1 MASRLTILA
10 FAAAP
15 AVYAIF
21 SANAEACTAT
31 LSSTGASYATVQAA
45 SNAAQSVDTITVGG
59 TCTENVT
66 FNNEHLHITI
76 QGASTGTPTITGA
89 VTTSPT
95 LLLRAKGNQV
105 QNLTVTGGSQG
116 IIVERNANVAIQ
128 SITVSGAAHDGIIV
142 DSMAYLIILGSTIK
156 NNGGSGINIHQA
168 SSGRIGVGGWEFG
181 TISYDGNVIQ
191 NNGKHGIEVAGLSSV
206 AIYANTISGNTVNG
220 INVLS
225 SGVSTGGNTINSNG
239 GSGIA
244 IAYNSVLALGVVP
257 DLSAAYPDITTTNNT
272 GYGLLC
278 TNGAV
283 VGGYFGTTTP
293 LNGSTAQSSFDT
305 TCPNG
310 ASNIGLAS

>member
-1 MASRLTILA
+1 MASRLTTLI
-10 FAAAP
+10 FAAVP

-45 SNAAQSVDTITVGG
+45 SNAAQSIDTITVGG

-66 FNNEHLHITI
+66 VNNQHVHITI
-76 QGASTGTPTITGA
+76 QGSGSGTPTITGA

-128 SITVSGAAHDGIIV
+128 TITVSGAAHEGIVV
-142 DSMAYLIILGSTIK
+142 DSMAYMIILGSTIK
-156 NNGGSGINIHQA
+156 NNGGTGINVHQL
-168 SSGRIGVGGWEFG
+168 SSARIGVGTWEFG

-191 NNGKHGIEVAGLSSV
+191 NNGNHGIDVAGMSSV
-206 AIYANTISGNTVNG
+206 AIFANTISGNTGNG
-220 INVLS
+220 INILA

-244 IAYNSVLALGVVP
+244 ISYNAVLALGVVP

-272 GYGLLC
+272 AYGLVC

-283 VGGYFGTTTP
+283 VGGYIGTTNP
-293 LNGSTAQSSFDT
+293 LNGSTAQSSFDS

-310 ASNIGLAS
+310 SANIGSAS